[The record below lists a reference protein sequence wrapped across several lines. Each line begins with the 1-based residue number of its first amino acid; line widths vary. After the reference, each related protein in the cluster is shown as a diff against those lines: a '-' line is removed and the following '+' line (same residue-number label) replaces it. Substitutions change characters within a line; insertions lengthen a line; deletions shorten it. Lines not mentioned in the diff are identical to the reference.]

1 MVISEVISYQ
11 LSYLFIINDQ
21 LRDKTPCQFVTWLD
35 KLLSNYNMIKSAE
48 EARANRKV
56 GKSVNLRQE
65 KHKLTIE

>member
-1 MVISEVISYQ
+1 MVIYQ
-11 LSYLFIINDQ
+11 LSDISYLLIINDQ
-21 LRDKTPCQFVTWLD
+21 LRDKTPCQFVAWLD
-35 KLLSNYNMIKSAE
+35 KMLSNYNMIKSAE